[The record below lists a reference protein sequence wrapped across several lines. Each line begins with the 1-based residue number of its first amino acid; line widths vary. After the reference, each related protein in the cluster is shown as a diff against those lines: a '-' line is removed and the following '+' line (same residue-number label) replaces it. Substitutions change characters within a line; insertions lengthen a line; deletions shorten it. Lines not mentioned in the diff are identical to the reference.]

1 MAMTRWD
8 FTLILN
14 RQITPAEAD
23 ALDTSSVPLFATG
36 AVSYTTGGP
45 DTSELCC
52 DIEADSIITAVIHAT
67 QALRRIVPA
76 LRPVAARHDDTVT
89 LGEAALRCTRSR
101 QNLVQL
107 SKGQRG
113 PGGFPP
119 PVTATGGTALY
130 SWAQIADYLRSLGD
144 DIPAVS
150 WDLATVDLALRL
162 AATHGKVDHTEIGE
176 LMQSLGHH
184 PDAV

>member
-14 RQITPAEAD
+14 RQLTPAEAD
-23 ALDTSSVPLFATG
+23 ALDTSDELLFATG

-45 DTSELCC
+45 GTSELDC
-52 DIEADSIITAVIHAT
+52 DIEADNVIKAVT
-67 QALRRIVPA
+67 YTTRALRRIVPD
-76 LRPVAARHDDTVT
+76 LKPVAARHDDTVT

-119 PVTATGGTALY
+119 PVTTTGGTALY
-130 SWAQIADYLRSLGD
+130 SWAQIADYLRALGD
-144 DIPAVS
+144 DISAVS

-162 AATHGKVDHTEIGE
+162 AAAQKKVDQAAIGE
-176 LMQSLGHH
+176 LLQALDHS
-184 PDAV
+184 DAA